1 MAFCWLDSTV
11 STAPPP
17 ALAGLLEPSFEL
29 FELDPVLETP
39 PHAAS
44 AAATTRAQQ
53 PALSVLY
60 VLLRSIERAPPDTNV
75 VSICGPPGP
84 CAQATASRVMRPRV
98 RPGAL
103 AFSSSRAP
111 PFPVA

>member
-75 VSICGPPGP
+75 VSICGPPLLGS
-84 CAQATASRVMRPRV
+84 AGRGLTTKA
-98 RPGAL
+98 GH
-103 AFSSSRAP
+103 AP
-111 PFPVA
+111 PGEAG

>member
-11 STAPPP
+11 STAPLP
-17 ALAGLLEPSFEL
+17 ALAELLALPSEL
-29 FELDPVLETP
+29 FELEPVLETP

-44 AAATTRAQQ
+44 AAAATSAQQ

-75 VSICGPPGP
+75 VSICGAPGPRPGNCIASHAPPGEGG
-84 CAQATASRVMRPRV
+84 
-98 RPGAL
+98 GAG
-103 AFSSSRAP
+103 FW
-111 PFPVA
+111 

>member
-75 VSICGPPGP
+75 VSICGPPGLALGRRHRGS
-84 CAQATASRVMRPRV
+84 CA
-98 RPGAL
+98 PGGGGGRWL
-103 AFSSSRAP
+103 
-111 PFPVA
+111 VVGH